1 MASDAQDTKKDLK
14 KMAES
19 LSEGEVLVLKSLVEK
34 KKASSAEL
42 EKAAKLSQVEVVR
55 ALQWLDN
62 KRLIKLKREEKEVA
76 ILGEYGQKYQ
86 KEGLPERKLLAFI
99 LKNKAVNFSDAQKR
113 SGLSGEEFSA
123 ALGALKKKILVSIE
137 AGKILLKA
145 KPEEALKKTLEEKF
159 LESLPVETSKLS
171 PEEKYALQEL
181 AKRKG
186 IIELK
191 RNAVFSAEATEQAK
205 KVLAMMKES
214 PRGKMIE
221 NVTPDLLRG
230 EEWKKV
236 KFKRYDVSVRVP
248 EIYGGKRQA
257 YYVFLEQVA
266 RELVRLGF
274 KEMQGPTIESEFWNF
289 DALFQPQF
297 HVARDWTATYFA
309 KGLEAELPAKE
320 IVEQVKRQHEKSWQY
335 SWQQEKAKHAILRPQ
350 GTCMSARML
359 PHAEVPGKYF
369 AIARCY
375 RPDVVDTKHLAE
387 FNQVEGIILDE
398 NITFQHLLA
407 TLKKFAEVF
416 TGAKEVRFIPDYYPF
431 TEPSVQLNVKH
442 PKLGWIEI
450 GGAGIFR
457 EEVTKPLG
465 VKVPVIAW
473 GLGVDRL
480 AMFKLGVSDIRQLFS
495 QDLEW
500 LRKQG
505 V

>member
-1 MASDAQDTKKDLK
+1 MASGAQDSK

-19 LSEGEVLVLKSLVEK
+19 LSEGEILVLKSLAEMK
-34 KKASSAEL
+34 RASAQEL
-42 EKAAKLSQVEVVR
+42 EKSTKLSQMEVVR

-62 KRLIKLKREEKEVA
+62 KGLIKLKREEKELAV
-76 ILGEYGQKYQ
+76 LGEYGQKYR
-86 KEGLPERKLLAFI
+86 KEGLPERRLITFLM
-99 LKNKAVNFSDAQKR
+99 KNKAVNFSDAQKKV
-113 SGLSGEEFSA
+113 GLSAEELSA
-123 ALGALKKKILVSIE
+123 ALGTLKRKLLISVE
-137 AGKILLKA
+137 AGKISLKA
-145 KPEEALKKTLEEKF
+145 KPEEVLKKTLEEKF
-159 LESLPVETSKLS
+159 LEALPSETSKLS
-171 PEEKYALQEL
+171 PEQKHALQEL

-191 RNAVFSAEATEQAK
+191 RNAAFSAEAAERGK
-205 KVLAMMKES
+205 KVLALLKDS

-221 NVTPDLLRG
+221 NVTQDLLKG
-230 EEWKKV
+230 DEWKRA

-257 YYVFLEQVA
+257 YYVFLEEVA

-297 HVARDWTATYFA
+297 HVARDWSATYFA
-309 KGLEAELPAKE
+309 KGIEADLPVRE

-335 SWQQEKAKHAILRPQ
+335 NWNQEQARRAILRPQ

-359 PHAEVPGKYF
+359 PHAEISGKYF

-375 RPDVVDTKHLAE
+375 RPDVVDAKHLAE

-407 TLKKFAEVF
+407 TLKQFAEVF
-416 TGAKEVRFIPDYYPF
+416 TGAKECRFLPDYYPF

-457 EEVTKPLG
+457 EEVCKPLG
-465 VKVPVIAW
+465 VNVPVIAW

-480 AMFKLGVSDIRQLFS
+480 AMFKLGVNDIRQLFS

-500 LRKQG
+500 LRKQASF
-505 V
+505 